1 MFCSIEDAWGEKNF
15 TDKPLFQQSD
25 KPELFKNL
33 EHFNQENINSVS
45 KENMYNQYME
55 LKEMF
60 ENENENEDEYEDEN
74 KEVCLAADN
83 HIQKC
88 KHCRLRYLNNDY
100 CFKPKKNNLYQ
111 NYNTFD
117 LDRINLII
125 RSNKDLI
132 TIFLFGLLILLLLQL
147 FAK

>member
-15 TDKPLFQQSD
+15 TDKPIFQQSD

-33 EHFNQENINSVS
+33 EHFNQENINSIS
-45 KENMYNQYME
+45 KGDMYNQYLE

-60 ENENENEDEYEDEN
+60 ENED

-88 KHCRLRYLNNDY
+88 NRCRLKYLNNNQDQKY
-100 CFKPKKNNLYQ
+100 HSFESKQNNLYQ
-111 NYNTFD
+111 KYNSFD
-117 LDRINLII
+117 LDKINSII
-125 RSNKDLI
+125 RSNKDII
-132 TIFLFGLLILLLLQL
+132 TIFLFGLLVLLLLQL